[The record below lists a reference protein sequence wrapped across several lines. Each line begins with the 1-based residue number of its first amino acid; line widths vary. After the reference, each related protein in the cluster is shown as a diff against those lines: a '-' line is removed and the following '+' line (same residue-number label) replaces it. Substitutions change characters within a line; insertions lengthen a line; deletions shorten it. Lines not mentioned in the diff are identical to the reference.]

1 MRKKTGNIAVAVA
14 AFMAVA
20 GLGISSGAGRVDVL
34 AANPQTKAEKANS
47 DESKKS
53 ESKTDDKS
61 ADKKAT
67 KSDASK
73 EETTA
78 APETT
83 ANEENKDES
92 GNQGIQAEKRLPKGF
107 GIEGLGE
114 NISTLDALSNALNSL
129 QEKAD
134 AKKFVLDVKGEKL
147 ESSFAELG
155 AGISNKEFILSE
167 AEKFT
172 TGNML
177 ERFAKSSELLEKPE
191 NITPDI
197 EFNDDA
203 VKLFLKKANRK
214 NPDAPVD
221 ATIKRVNGAFEITP
235 EKEGYAIDADS
246 TVAKL
251 KEAVLKD
258 KEETIVA
265 DVTKQKPSVTAEEL
279 SNIKDVLGTFTT
291 NYSSSTSERAT
302 NIAVGTAKMDGVLLM
317 PGETLSGYERMQP
330 FTIKNGYKMAKA
342 YQNGLVIDS
351 VGGGACQIATTL
363 YQAALRAEITITERK
378 NHSMIVGYVQ
388 PSGDA
393 AIAGDYK
400 DIKVTNNRK
409 TPIYVEAVTSGRDV
423 TFTIWGKEDRP
434 AGRTIEFV
442 SEVLSETPKGKTYID
457 DDSKSKGY
465 IKRQSEGHKG
475 RVSKLWKIVKENGVE
490 VSKDLISS
498 DTYRK
503 ADDIYIRGTRH
514 SAPAAPAAPTPAPT
528 QAPESDN
535 SGPADTQAAP
545 EAQAPEV
552 SQGPAF
558 DPNLNPGQ

>member
-47 DESKKS
+47 DDSKK
-53 ESKTDDKS
+53 DDKS

-67 KSDASK
+67 QSGAS

-78 APETT
+78 VPETT
-83 ANEENKDES
+83 VEGDNKDEAGS
-92 GNQGIQAEKRLPKGF
+92 AGIQAEKRLPKGF
-107 GIEGLGE
+107 SIEGLGE
-114 NISTLDALSNALNSL
+114 NIATLDALSNALNSL

-172 TGNML
+172 TGNMI

-191 NITPDI
+191 KITPDI

-203 VKLFLKKANRK
+203 VKSFLKKANRK

-246 TVAKL
+246 TLSKL
-251 KEAVLKD
+251 REAVLKD
-258 KEETIVA
+258 NEETIVA

-279 SNIKDVLGTFTT
+279 GSIKDVLGTFTT

-330 FTIKNGYKMAKA
+330 FTINNGYKMAKA

-409 TPIYVEAVTSGRDV
+409 TPIYVEAITSGRDV

-457 DDSKSKGY
+457 DNSKSKGY
-465 IKRQSEGHKG
+465 IKKESDGHKG
-475 RVSKLWKIVKENGVE
+475 RVSKLWKIVKETGVE

-503 ADDIYIRGTRH
+503 ADDIYIRGTR
-514 SAPAAPAAPTPAPT
+514 STAPAAPAPVAPAPSET
-528 QAPESDN
+528 QASESDN
-535 SGPADTQAAP
+535 SGPADTQAPP
-545 EAQAPEV
+545 ETQAPDV

>member
-92 GNQGIQAEKRLPKGF
+92 GSSGIQAEKRLPKGF

-147 ESSFAELG
+147 ESRFAELG
-155 AGISNKEFILSE
+155 ANISNKEFIL
-167 AEKFT
+167 
-172 TGNML
+172 
-177 ERFAKSSELLEKPE
+177 SELLEKPE

-203 VKLFLKKANRK
+203 VKSFLKKANRK

-251 KEAVLKD
+251 KDAVLKD

-503 ADDIYIRGTRH
+503 ADDIYIRGTR
-514 SAPAAPAAPTPAPT
+514 STAPAAPAPVAPAPT